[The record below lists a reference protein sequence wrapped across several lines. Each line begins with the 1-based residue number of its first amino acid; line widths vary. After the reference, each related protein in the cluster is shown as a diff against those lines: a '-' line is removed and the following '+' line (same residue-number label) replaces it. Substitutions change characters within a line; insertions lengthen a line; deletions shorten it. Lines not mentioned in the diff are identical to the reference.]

1 MIVSLGGVFNL
12 NITESAAKSILAS
25 AAATVTGRTVSQ
37 FLVGWIPVIGNAI
50 NTATAAGVTEAIGWL
65 AANNFYQRYL
75 QDMEKGR
82 YEGAKVG
89 YKEAWESQWYLKRR
103 TSTLPL

>member
-50 NTATAAGVTEAIGWL
+50 NTATAAGVTETI
-65 AANNFYQRYL
+65 
-75 QDMEKGR
+75 
-82 YEGAKVG
+82 
-89 YKEAWESQWYLKRR
+89 
-103 TSTLPL
+103 